1 MIINSYN
8 TDFPPDIRQ
17 SPETGLIQKIIP
29 IQSGHILD
37 IGCGC
42 GKQSILLSANNNKVT
57 GIDLQD
63 WMLDYA
69 NKYNSNEN
77 TTYICGDFMKYEFE
91 ENKFDII
98 ISQNVFFHI
107 KDKDFLLRKIHSLL
121 KSGGAFY
128 FTDLTQH
135 IAEWNDENLAYPVT
149 PDFYSKKLNEIG
161 FSNVLFFWE
170 KHWIWDGIY
179 SGKNFCMFK
188 ANK

>member
-8 TDFPPDIRQ
+8 VDFPPDIRQ

-29 IQSGHILD
+29 IQSGSILD

-42 GKQSILLSANNNKVT
+42 GVQSIALANNNNKVL

-63 WMLDYA
+63 WMIEWA

-77 TTYICGDFMKYEFE
+77 TKYVCADFMNYDFGET
-91 ENKFDII
+91 KFDIV

-107 KDKDFLLRKIHSLL
+107 KDKDSLLKKIHSLL
-121 KSGGAFY
+121 KIGGAFY

-135 IAEWNDENLAYPVT
+135 SAEWSDENLAYPVT
-149 PDFYSKKLNEIG
+149 PDFYTKKLNEIG
-161 FSNVLFFWE
+161 FSNVHFFWE
-170 KHWIWDGIY
+170 KHWIWNGMY
-179 SGKNFCMFK
+179 SGKNFSMFQCYK
-188 ANK
+188 

>member
-17 SPETGLIQKIIP
+17 SPETGLIQKITP

-42 GKQSILLSANNNKVT
+42 GKQSIVLATNNNKVL

-63 WMLDYA
+63 WMIDYA
-69 NKYNSNEN
+69 KEHNSNEN
-77 TTYICGDFMKYEFE
+77 TKYLCEDFMVYDFKDHQY
-91 ENKFDII
+91 DII

-107 KDKDFLLRKIHSLL
+107 KDKESLLKKIHSLL
-121 KSGGAFY
+121 KIGGSFY

-135 IAEWNDENLAYPVT
+135 IAEWNDKNLAYPVT

-161 FSNVLFFWE
+161 FSNVLFLWE
-170 KHWIWDGIY
+170 KHWIWNGIY

>member
-17 SPETGLIQKIIP
+17 SPETGLIQKITP

-37 IGCGC
+37 LGCGC
-42 GKQSILLSANNNKVT
+42 GKQSIVLATNNNKVL

-63 WMLDYA
+63 WMIDYA
-69 NKYNSNEN
+69 KEHNSNEN
-77 TTYICGDFMKYEFE
+77 TTYLCEDFMTHEFE

-107 KDKDFLLRKIHSLL
+107 KDKEALLNKIHDIL
-121 KSGGAFY
+121 KVGGQFI

-135 IAEWNDENLAYPVT
+135 DTEHNDENLAYPVD
-149 PDFYSKKLNEIG
+149 PPFYSKLLNKIG
-161 FSNVLFFWE
+161 FSNVLFLWE

-188 ANK
+188 CSK